1 MEKVVVEIDAKVAK
15 AESSVKSL
23 KDVMAELT
31 EAIKESNEK
40 ATETKEKV
48 EDIGKASKKASKG
61 TGVLAGG
68 FKKLGTAIKAT
79 GIGLVIGLFAS
90 LGVALSRNQKII
102 DAFNTAT
109 ETLGIIFSQVAT
121 ALVNV
126 YESVAK
132 SSDNFNALGKVIK
145 GLLNIAITPLKLS
158 FYGIK
163 LAIQEAQLIWEQSF
177 FGGKDQK
184 RIAELNISILET
196 KNNILEVGKS
206 AIESGKD
213 VVNNF
218 SEAIDEAGTIGKK
231 TIQELKKISISA
243 AIETAKTNV
252 QLKNNA
258 ELAAAQQQLLV
269 EKYDIMAEKLRQV
282 RDEERNS
289 VADRIKANNDLKK
302 VLDEQEKA
310 MLKLADMQI
319 AAAQADVNK
328 NKSIENQVKLTE
340 ALANKQGVLAQIEGF
355 RSEQKMNDLAL
366 DKEQIDLTKTKE
378 EAENKLSIERRR
390 FNAEQIKDEVRRI
403 EALKEI
409 DAQEAEIELQRLQR
423 LKDSAIEGTQA
434 KIDADIAFRQYEEE
448 ARQKQITL
456 ENQLEEAK
464 RNQKEKTF
472 NLIQGL
478 AGRETA
484 IGRALL
490 IAKSIMAAKES
501 LIEAKKA
508 LNSALL
514 TGVTAKAKLAEG
526 KAATAKIGFPG
537 NIIPLAIFA
546 VQAAAIFSSVKSAIS
561 DSKRT
566 SAQVSSGVGG
576 GEVPS
581 LGNIASSSNQSIP
594 PAFNVVGQSQT
605 SQLARTIADR
615 ERQPQR
621 AYVVAD
627 DISSAQS
634 LDRNIIEGASIG

>member
-627 DISSAQS
+627 DVSSAQS